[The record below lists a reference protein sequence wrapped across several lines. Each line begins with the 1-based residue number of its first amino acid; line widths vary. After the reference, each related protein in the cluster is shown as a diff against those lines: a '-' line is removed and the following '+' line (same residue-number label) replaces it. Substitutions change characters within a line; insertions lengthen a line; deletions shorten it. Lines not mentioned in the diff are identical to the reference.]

1 LTVTVLSSNCAK
13 RFAEKQKSSAADR
26 AANWAEPSMDRATS
40 DLTQEQPVEDAAPEG
55 ATIDVEALMAS
66 PERFINR
73 EFSWLQFN
81 RRVLEET
88 LNPDHPLLE
97 RLRFLSIS
105 AANLDEFFMVRVAGL
120 EGQVRQKI
128 TVKTPDGKTPA
139 EQLEDILK
147 EIDNLQMEQQ
157 ASLAVLQQYLAKE
170 EIFIVRPAALSD
182 ADRTW
187 LGTEFEERIFPV
199 LTPLSIDPAHPFP
212 FIPNLGFSMGLQL
225 DSVNGREPMTA
236 LLRLPPA
243 LDRFVRLPD
252 DKNAIR
258 YITLEDVVGLFIHRL
273 YPGYSVKGFGTFR
286 IIRDSDIEVEEEAE
300 DLVRFFESALK
311 RRRRGSVIRIE
322 TDSEM
327 PQSLRQFVVHELG
340 VPDNRVAV
348 LPGLLAL
355 NTISEIVRAPRDD
368 LKFEPYNAR
377 FPERV
382 REHAGD
388 CLAAIREKDMVVHH
402 PYESFDV
409 VVQFL
414 LQAARDPEVL
424 AIKQTLYRTSNDSPI
439 VRALIDAAEAG
450 KSVTALVELKARFD
464 EEANIRWARDLERAG
479 VQVVFGFIELK
490 THAKM
495 SMVVRREDGKLRT
508 YCHLGT
514 GNYHPITAKIYT
526 DLSFFTCNPKIAH
539 DMANIFNFITG
550 YGEPEEGMKLAISPY
565 TLRAR
570 IVKHINEEI
579 EHAKRGAPAAIWMKM
594 NSLVDPEII
603 DSLYRASAAGVE
615 VDLVVRGICCLRPQ
629 VPGLS
634 DNIRVKSIVGR
645 FLEHSRIFCFGNGFG
660 LPSDKALVYIGSAD
674 MMPRNLDRR
683 VETLVPLT
691 NPTVHEQVLSQ
702 IMLGNLIDNQQSYE
716 ILADGTSRRIEV
728 RKGEEPFNA
737 QHYFMTNPSLSGRGE
752 ALKSSAPKLIAG
764 LISSRKKQAE

>member
-1 LTVTVLSSNCAK
+1 MTVTVPSSNCYTGK
-13 RFAEKQKSSAADR
+13 KDDR
-26 AANWAEPSMDRATS
+26 AMQQDHGTEIGQGMEQGMDAIAQE
-40 DLTQEQPVEDAAPEG
+40 DLNKVQPVTEG
-55 ATIDVEALMAS
+55 ESLWDS
-66 PERFINR
+66 PARFINR

-88 LNPDHPLLE
+88 LNTDHPLLE

-187 LGTEFEERIFPV
+187 LETEFEERMFPV

-550 YGEPEEGMKLAISPY
+550 YGEPEEGMKLAVSPY

-603 DSLYRASAAGVE
+603 DTLYRASAAGVE